1 MDDLRIFVELSCEE
15 VYSSFADDEV
25 IDFDDLE
32 D

>member
-15 VYSSFADDEV
+15 VYGGYADDEV

-32 D
+32 G